1 MKWKK
6 QKTPLPTTEDE
17 ASNDKPSA
25 AVEKEQPDK
34 EKEAEENS
42 KAPLGNYWRILSYG
56 TRTEHGLML
65 AAFVASSGSG
75 IAMPFMQII
84 FGNLTGEFNSY
95 AVDAGQDQS
104 DFNSTLDR
112 YS

>member
-6 QKTPLPTTEDE
+6 QKTPLPTTADQ
-17 ASNDKPSA
+17 ASNDKTA
-25 AVEKEQPDK
+25 AGSDK
-34 EKEAEENS
+34 EANDKT

-56 TRTEHGLML
+56 SRTEHGLML
-65 AAFVASSGSG
+65 AAFLASSASG
-75 IAMPFMQII
+75 VAMPLMQII
-84 FGNLTGEFNSY
+84 FGNLTGTFNSY
-95 AVDAGQDQS
+95 AVDDGQDQS